1 MVTSENIHE
10 LLAEAQDRVEILG
23 VAGLDADWELLTDAW
38 AKTFKKNSQFKS
50 GILCESDNFL
60 FSKSFISD
68 TEKARTRRTFQ
79 ELKFVRDRALDIG
92 RLLIAAGVDP
102 ASLEQ
107 KKLKNGQSAKTPN
120 FFVEIMHLA
129 IPISVVRIDKRLFI
143 NVSLDEVSNGYDEI
157 TPDHEWWSIVDRY
170 VQTYFDPGY
179 GRKYAA
185 QPETELLELFDHSR
199 TPRGI
204 FPRNS
209 FYDTDYSQLV
219 VWALIFDRQ
228 GRLLIHRRADNAKD
242 NQGMWDKSV
251 GGHADFSLDIDT
263 SRAVV
268 RELIEELYED
278 ESRETSKFW
287 AVTDDQMVY
296 LGDWRPKERKQ
307 APFREIRAFTKE
319 WAFFRVRDSQHLYSP
334 RTLGDGVIRPLRVIA
349 DVFLFVAGHEL
360 NEENLLGLKNSEFKL
375 LTLGELKSA
384 VEKSLRNEEVEGFDT
399 KNSVP
404 RFTPDLTN
412 IMTGKLRDELEEFSQ
427 YVKRYAKR

>member
-1 MVTSENIHE
+1 
-10 LLAEAQDRVEILG
+10 
-23 VAGLDADWELLTDAW
+23 
-38 AKTFKKNSQFKS
+38 
-50 GILCESDNFL
+50 
-60 FSKSFISD
+60 
-68 TEKARTRRTFQ
+68 
-79 ELKFVRDRALDIG
+79 
-92 RLLIAAGVDP
+92 
-102 ASLEQ
+102 
-107 KKLKNGQSAKTPN
+107 
-120 FFVEIMHLA
+120 
-129 IPISVVRIDKRLFI
+129 
-143 NVSLDEVSNGYDEI
+143 
-157 TPDHEWWSIVDRY
+157 
-170 VQTYFDPGY
+170 
-179 GRKYAA
+179 
-185 QPETELLELFDHSR
+185 
-199 TPRGI
+199 
-204 FPRNS
+204 
-209 FYDTDYSQLV
+209 
-219 VWALIFDRQ
+219 
-228 GRLLIHRRADNAKD
+228 
-242 NQGMWDKSV
+242 MWDKSV